1 MVVSA
6 FASSRRTPVFTA
18 VLLTAACL
26 PLAQAATETKKD
38 GHWRGLL
45 GASLAATTGNTE
57 TSTLLLNLDMARQ
70 NQHSKLSVQGFINR
84 GESKVDGERTTT
96 ADKWGLS
103 SQYDEDIS
111 LRWFGFGK
119 VGFDRDRLIDLS
131 LRSTVSG
138 GLGYHAIDTEGQTLN
153 LFGGLSY
160 TDRRYSTEQTLN
172 NKTSRHFSN
181 PGALLGEEYTQQID
195 GNRVVFKQR
204 LELYP
209 DLSQDHAHLAR
220 LNASLN
226 VSISRTLSLSVGL
239 VSTYNH
245 KVPAGTKKTD
255 TSLLTGLNIKLG
267 D

>member
-1 MVVSA
+1 MVVSRLPRHAPA
-6 FASSRRTPVFTA
+6 FAA
-18 VLLTAACL
+18 ALLSAACL
-26 PLAQAATETKKD
+26 PPAHAAADAKKD
-38 GHWRGLL
+38 GHWRGLV
-45 GASLAATTGNTE
+45 GASLAATAGNTE
-57 TSTLLLNLDMARQ
+57 SNSLALNLDVARQ
-70 NQHSKLSVQGFINR
+70 TQHTKISVQGFINR
-84 GESKVDGERTTT
+84 AESKVDGERTTT

-103 SQYDEDIS
+103 SQYDSDIS
-111 LRWFGFGK
+111 LRWFAFGK

-138 GLGYHAIDTEGQTLN
+138 GLGYHMIDTEDQTLN

-160 TDRRYSTEQTLN
+160 TDRRYSADQTLHGT
-172 NKTSRHFSN
+172 TSRHFSN
-181 PGALLGEEYTQQID
+181 PGALIGQEYSQQLD
-195 GNRVVFKQR
+195 GSRVVFKER

-220 LNASLN
+220 FNASLN

-245 KVPAGTKKTD
+245 NVPAGTKKTD
-255 TSLLTGLNIKLG
+255 TTLLTGLNIKLG